1 MKEKEPQKKKPYAKP
16 KVESREIYEVNA
28 LGCAKCPTAAQ
39 ISLSIACIR
48 GVKKYS

>member
-1 MKEKEPQKKKPYAKP
+1 MKNDKSKKKKPYQPP
-16 KVESREIYEVNA
+16 KIESKAVYEVNA
-28 LGCAKCPTAAQ
+28 LGCAKCPTASQ

>member
-1 MKEKEPQKKKPYAKP
+1 MNKENPKKKKPYQSP
-16 KVESREIYEVNA
+16 KVETREIYEVNA

-48 GVKKYS
+48 GIKKYS